1 MGSARRLLGQAVK
14 ATAAAADSVRRPP
27 PGIVVLI
34 YHRIGAG
41 TGAEID
47 LPVGAF
53 DRQMA
58 WLAAELRPL
67 TLDAALDELAGD
79 PPAGQPG
86 VVVSFDDGTADF
98 VEHAL
103 PVLVRHQVPA
113 LLYLATDF
121 TDQQRPFP
129 WGAPPLTWAGLAD
142 ATATGLVTVGSHT
155 HTHALL
161 DRLPDDQ
168 VPDEL
173 DRSTEL
179 IGEHLGTVPTHF
191 AWPKAV
197 LGSVAAQEAVRERF
211 RTAALTG
218 SRPNPYAGTDP
229 QNLSRTP
236 VQVSDGERWFRRKA
250 HGGLALEDAL
260 REKLNRRRYE
270 GATT

>member
-1 MGSARRLLGQAVK
+1 MGSARRFLGQAVK
-14 ATAAAADSVRRPP
+14 AVAAAADVVRRPP

-34 YHRIGAG
+34 YHRVGAG
-41 TGAEID
+41 TGSEVD
-47 LPVGAF
+47 LPVDAF

-58 WLAAELRPL
+58 WLAAEFRPL

-79 PPAGQPG
+79 RPG
-86 VVVSFDDGTADF
+86 GRPGIVVSFDDGTADF

-121 TDQQRPFP
+121 TEGQLAFP
-129 WGAPPLTWAGLAD
+129 WGAPPLTWAGLEEA
-142 ATATGLVTVGSHT
+142 AATGLVTVGSHT

-168 VPDEL
+168 VPGEL

-179 IGEHLGTVPTHF
+179 IGERLGVKATHF

-197 LGSVAAQEAVRERF
+197 LGSVAAQKAVRERF
-211 RTAALTG
+211 RSAALAG

-229 QNLSRTP
+229 QRLARTP
-236 VQVSDGERWFRRKA
+236 VQVSDGERWFHRKA
-250 HGGLALEDAL
+250 NGGLALEDTL